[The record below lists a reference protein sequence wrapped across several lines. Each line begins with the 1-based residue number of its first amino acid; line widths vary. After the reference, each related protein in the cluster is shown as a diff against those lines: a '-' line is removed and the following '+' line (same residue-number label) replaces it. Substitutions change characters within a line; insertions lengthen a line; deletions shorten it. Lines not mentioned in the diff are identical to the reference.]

1 MTITVIHEVIKIKDL
16 YFIWDA
22 EKKRPLTHGL
32 KKYELKEWIEANEG
46 EFGIDLI
53 EKRLKM
59 LDEQGLSIPD
69 NDIITLDV
77 FLSNNKASVSRQ
89 HLSKEDIYK
98 IYDYSYIDDINKSN
112 DSNDEYNKALHRLPD
127 AISMSSKFYLFFI
140 LITFVLIGLYYS
152 PEISAVNDFI
162 LRYEVNVQKIH
173 MIIFTLLGIL
183 LGIMI
188 SPRLYLWKYKK

>member
-1 MTITVIHEVIKIKDL
+1 MTITIIHEIIKIRDL
-16 YFIWDA
+16 YFVWDTK
-22 EKKRPLTHGL
+22 KKRPLTHGL
-32 KKYELKEWIEANEG
+32 KNYELKEWIKVNEG
-46 EFGIDLI
+46 EFGADLI

-59 LDEQGLSIPD
+59 LDGQGLSIPD

-77 FLSNNKASVSRQ
+77 FLSNNKASVSRE

-98 IYDYSYIDDINKSN
+98 MYDYSYIDDINKSN
-112 DSNDEYNKALHRLPD
+112 DNNDEYNKSLHRLPD
-127 AISMSSKFYLFFI
+127 AISMSSKFYFFFI
-140 LITFVLIGLYYS
+140 LMTLVLIGVYYL

-162 LRYEVNVQKIH
+162 LRYEVNVQKMH
-173 MIIFTLLGIL
+173 MITFTLLGIL

>member
-1 MTITVIHEVIKIKDL
+1 MTITIIHEIIKIKDL
-16 YFIWDA
+16 YFVWDT

-32 KKYELKEWIEANEG
+32 KNYELKEWVATNEG
-46 EFGIDLI
+46 EFGIDII

-77 FLSNNKASVSRQ
+77 FLSNNKASESRQ

-98 IYDYSYIDDINKSN
+98 IYDYSYVDNINKT
-112 DSNDEYNKALHRLPD
+112 DDKAGEYNRTLHRLPD
-127 AISMSSKFYLFFI
+127 AISMSSKFYFFFV
-140 LITFVLIGLYYS
+140 LMTFVLIGIYYL
-152 PEISAVNDFI
+152 PQVSAVNDFI
-162 LRYEVNVQKIH
+162 LKYEINIQKTH